1 MMEQESERIEK
12 HIEERREQ
20 LGRNLEELES
30 RVKSNFDW
38 RTHYSKNPWLVLAI
52 AFTGGA
58 AVGAMVSGDSRSSS
72 YGRRSYAGSGGMDSH
87 FDSSSRSGSRLAST
101 WGNIQGAVLTAATR
115 KVEDFLD
122 ELLPGFRDEYRS
134 QSGQQRG
141 GDSTSPSIQ

>member
-1 MMEQESERIEK
+1 MEQESERIEK

-38 RTHYSKNPWLVLAI
+38 KTHYAKNPWLVLAI

-58 AVGAMVSGDSRSSS
+58 AVGAMASGGSRPGA
-72 YGRRSYAGSGGMDSH
+72 YGRRSYVGSGGME
-87 FDSSSRSGSRLAST
+87 SSSGLSSQAGSRLAST

-141 GDSTSPSIQ
+141 GESSSPSIQ

>member
-1 MMEQESERIEK
+1 MEQESERIEK

-72 YGRRSYAGSGGMDSH
+72 YGRRSYTGSGGV
-87 FDSSSRSGSRLAST
+87 DSSSQAGSRLAST

-122 ELLPGFRDEYRS
+122 ELLPGFRDEYRT
-134 QSGQQRG
+134 QRGQQRG
-141 GDSTSPSIQ
+141 GDSSSPSIQ